1 MPTMRP
7 QWAFYSLF
15 LGWAAGRAAA
25 RCHHSG
31 MSESSALA
39 DLRMKMINKNI
50 ALAICGSGADWPR
63 RCAGSCDT
71 VLPRLALRAKR

>member
-39 DLRMKMINKNI
+39 DLRVKMINKNI
-50 ALAICGSGADWPR
+50 ALAICGAALIGRGVTP
-63 RCAGSCDT
+63 
-71 VLPRLALRAKR
+71 VLAIPFFRVWR